1 MFPNFFDWRIPEITI
16 YLLVGSGTNL
26 TRGEKRKKIKNMF
39 LTSKDV
45 FYWILAD
52 FQWEEISNS
61 ADFAC
66 LKFVIASLSL
76 PFKKYFLKF
85 INSWTTHTKSKF
97 SINILLG

>member
-76 PFKKYFLKF
+76 PLK
-85 INSWTTHTKSKF
+85 
-97 SINILLG
+97 NIF